1 MVEEMEDMGL
11 DTSEVAKRPV
21 KRARSRVS
29 ERAEENEEV
38 AATIKRN
45 KTHSRKPQKD
55 TANLSPALQK
65 KAREASQVSQ
75 RRMASLARRERAIA
89 TPPPVCRSTSIRE
102 RERMELTI
110 PGRIAFIVLLFVLF
124 VRPCLNCWLGWP
136 SPPWE
141 CSSAGPCSTSTA
153 SSLSDN
159 FPFVSTSLLTDRR
172 SLRRR

>member
-75 RRMASLARRERAIA
+75 RRWPSLAEWRGRSL
-89 TPPPVCRSTSIRE
+89 TPPPVCRSTSRE

-159 FPFVSTSLLTDRR
+159 FPFVSTSPPNR
-172 SLRRR
+172 

>member
-38 AATIKRN
+38 AATIKRT

-75 RRMASLARRERAIA
+75 RRMAFTGQKGEGDRYA
-89 TPPPVCRSTSIRE
+89 
-102 RERMELTI
+102 
-110 PGRIAFIVLLFVLF
+110 
-124 VRPCLNCWLGWP
+124 
-136 SPPWE
+136 
-141 CSSAGPCSTSTA
+141 TA
-153 SSLSDN
+153 SLQKYLNSGKRKNGTHYS
-159 FPFVSTSLLTDRR
+159 R
-172 SLRRR
+172 